1 MSYTKIIM
9 EVGMIKITRQSKLAI
24 MLLAGFF
31 LINGLVEAK
40 MQAND
45 IWSFVAQMRSN
56 VKSLSVQNIHNA
68 PLAFTLQRQNE
79 YINFYRADQVR
90 LKDTLLINDIEL
102 RLSKTSDG
110 MAPFFSFSPQG
121 KCITLN
127 EIKKHYQAI
136 RLTDYPRG
144 QSEHELTSYTSSPD
158 TNGQVITFSFTVKN
172 PDCLS
177 RVIITTEE

>member
-1 MSYTKIIM
+1 MKFVM
-9 EVGMIKITRQSKLAI
+9 AVGMIKITRKSKLTI
-24 MLLAGFF
+24 MLLVGFF
-31 LINGLVEAK
+31 ISGLVEAK

-45 IWSFVAQMRSN
+45 IWSFVTQMRSN
-56 VKSLSVQNIHNA
+56 VESLSVQTLHKA
-68 PLAFTLQRQNE
+68 PMTFTLQNQNE
-79 YINFYRADQVR
+79 YINFYRAQQVR

-127 EIKKHYQAI
+127 VIKKHYQTL

-144 QSEHELTSYTSSPD
+144 QSEHELISYTSSPD
-158 TNGQVITFSFTVKN
+158 TNGQVITFSFTAKN
-172 PDCLS
+172 PDCLI